1 MRGLYIKFL
10 RIILV
15 YIFVGDGNCR
25 YRAVRLVDCRFSEL
39 RVGFDGESAMQKAVE
54 FAFTGASLVSCTRH
68 LAENMRR
75 NAHKVTAANDR
86 HIGNLV
92 EAVFGASGLIA
103 CADTLSY
110 YTTLHRIRET
120 LLPPVPPKLRQY
132 FDGDIE
138 PQLRNNMEVSCTGWT
153 NNACESMNH
162 VLKQQMQWRLQ
173 HLPKLI
179 DKCRALVDAQYN
191 EADRALLGLSDYH
204 LQPAYARHR
213 QTLSRW
219 QTMSEWQRQHVV
231 SDCFQLQLPTAK

>member
-1 MRGLYIKFL
+1 MR
-10 RIILV
+10 
-15 YIFVGDGNCR
+15 
-25 YRAVRLVDCRFSEL
+25 
-39 RVGFDGESAMQKAVE
+39 KAVE

-86 HIGNLV
+86 HVGNLV
-92 EAVFGASGLIA
+92 EAVFGAGGLIA

-110 YTTLHRIRET
+110 DTTLHRIRET

-138 PQLRNNMEVSCTGWT
+138 PQLRNNMEVGCAGWT
-153 NNACESMNH
+153 NNACESINH
-162 VLKQQMQWRLQ
+162 VLKQRTQWRLQ
-173 HLPKLI
+173 HLPELI

-191 EADRALLGLSDYH
+191 EADRALLGLGDYH

-219 QTMSEWQRQHVV
+219 QAMSERQRQHVV
-231 SDCFQLQLPTAK
+231 SDCFRLQLPTATSTSTDGDLTVNYREAAGKKMNQRKRPRAERTRQQ

>member
-1 MRGLYIKFL
+1 MR
-10 RIILV
+10 
-15 YIFVGDGNCR
+15 R
-25 YRAVRLVDCRFSEL
+25 Y
-39 RVGFDGESAMQKAVE
+39 
-54 FAFTGASLVSCTRH
+54 

-86 HIGNLV
+86 LVSNLV
-92 EAVFGASGLIA
+92 Y
-103 CADTLSY
+103 D
-110 YTTLHRIRET
+110 TTLHRIRET

-132 FDGDIE
+132 FDVDIE
-138 PQLRNNMEVSCTGWT
+138 PQLHINMEVGCAEWT

-162 VLKQQMQWRLQ
+162 VRTQWRLQ
-173 HLPKLI
+173 HLPELI
-179 DKCRALVDAQYN
+179 DKFHALVDAQYN